1 MRRKKQPHKNKRRG
15 LSLKPLIIGMS
26 ACVVLL
32 GGVLLWAVLGSVRLE
47 PESGHGLGIVDA
59 VNTMGLQKK
68 TQELAAKPSAASSE
82 SQTLT
87 ANETD
92 AEEIKDK
99 EAEDQ
104 KAEQTLEEEST
115 KALVYQQIIEATM
128 ANSKSG
134 VADVTQ
140 LTDVAA
146 DDVRLWIEA
155 YTYGNWPYLE
165 GEPVT
170 KEAQDEILARR
181 NLEGILDPITLKYGV
196 ITQNAAVRA
205 FPTWKKAS
213 TSLDAHSFDYFQ
225 ESMLMTGEAAVIVH
239 QTADGIWSFVQ
250 AQNYRGWVETDKIAC
265 CTLDELKKWQETKR
279 AVVTDARLTLAG
291 TNVTLRMGTA
301 LPAKE
306 ESEGILMVSIPQ
318 KDDKGQL
325 VITNVETAQ
334 DGIHFGY
341 LDMTQENILDQAK
354 KLVGMA
360 YGWGDSNGDMDCSST
375 MNAIYRCF
383 GIILPRNT
391 GSMAQTGTQIVS
403 LEGMTQE
410 EKLEKIQSMK
420 PGTLLVM
427 KNHVVMYI
435 GQENGEDLILHN
447 FTTCMAEDGV
457 STKEVYQCQ
466 ITQLNLVTAAGTQY
480 LDAYATAICF
490 PED

>member
-1 MRRKKQPHKNKRRG
+1 MRRKKEPHENKRKG

-92 AEEIKDK
+92 AEEIN
-99 EAEDQ
+99 ETEDQ
-104 KAEQTLEEEST
+104 KAEQTLEE
-115 KALVYQQIIEATM
+115 
-128 ANSKSG
+128 
-134 VADVTQ
+134 
-140 LTDVAA
+140 
-146 DDVRLWIEA
+146 
-155 YTYGNWPYLE
+155 
-165 GEPVT
+165 
-170 KEAQDEILARR
+170 EAQDEILARR

>member
-1 MRRKKQPHKNKRRG
+1 MRRKKEPHENKRKG

-92 AEEIKDK
+92 AEEIN
-99 EAEDQ
+99 ETEDQ

-115 KALVYQQIIEATM
+115 KALAYQQINEATM

-354 KLVGMA
+354 KLVG
-360 YGWGDSNGDMDCSST
+360 
-375 MNAIYRCF
+375 
-383 GIILPRNT
+383 
-391 GSMAQTGTQIVS
+391 IVS

>member
-1 MRRKKQPHKNKRRG
+1 MRRKKEPHENKRRG

-99 EAEDQ
+99 EAGDQ

-115 KALVYQQIIEATM
+115 KALAYQQINEATM

-140 LTDVAA
+140 H
-146 DDVRLWIEA
+146 
-155 YTYGNWPYLE
+155 
-165 GEPVT
+165 
-170 KEAQDEILARR
+170 EILARR

-325 VITNVETAQ
+325 VITNVETTQ
-334 DGIHFGY
+334 DGIHYGY
-341 LDMTQENILDQAK
+341 LDMTQENILDQAQ
-354 KLVGMA
+354 KLFGMA

>member
-1 MRRKKQPHKNKRRG
+1 
-15 LSLKPLIIGMS
+15 
-26 ACVVLL
+26 
-32 GGVLLWAVLGSVRLE
+32 
-47 PESGHGLGIVDA
+47 
-59 VNTMGLQKK
+59 
-68 TQELAAKPSAASSE
+68 
-82 SQTLT
+82 
-87 ANETD
+87 
-92 AEEIKDK
+92 
-99 EAEDQ
+99 
-104 KAEQTLEEEST
+104 
-115 KALVYQQIIEATM
+115 
-128 ANSKSG
+128 
-134 VADVTQ
+134 
-140 LTDVAA
+140 
-146 DDVRLWIEA
+146 
-155 YTYGNWPYLE
+155 
-165 GEPVT
+165 
-170 KEAQDEILARR
+170 
-181 NLEGILDPITLKYGV
+181 
-196 ITQNAAVRA
+196 
-205 FPTWKKAS
+205 
-213 TSLDAHSFDYFQ
+213 
-225 ESMLMTGEAAVIVH
+225 MTGEAVVTVH

-250 AQNYRGWVETDKIAC
+250 AQNYRGWVETDKIAS
-265 CTLDELKKWQETKR
+265 CTLDELKKWQDTKR

-306 ESEGILMVSIPQ
+306 ESEGKLMVSIPQ

-325 VITNVETAQ
+325 MITNVETAQ

-383 GIILPRNT
+383 GIVLPRNT
-391 GSMAQTGTQIVS
+391 SSMAQTGTQIVS

-410 EKLEKIQSMK
+410 EKLEKIQSMN

-447 FTTCMAEDGV
+447 FTTCMADDGV

>member
-1 MRRKKQPHKNKRRG
+1 M
-15 LSLKPLIIGMS
+15 
-26 ACVVLL
+26 
-32 GGVLLWAVLGSVRLE
+32 
-47 PESGHGLGIVDA
+47 DA

-92 AEEIKDK
+92 TEEIK
-99 EAEDQ
+99 EAGDQ

-115 KALVYQQIIEATM
+115 KALAYQQINEATM
-128 ANSKSG
+128 ANSESG
-134 VADVTQ
+134 VVDVTQ
-140 LTDVAA
+140 LTDVSA

-181 NLEGILDPITLKYGV
+181 NIEGISDSITLKYGV

-213 TSLDAHSFDYFQ
+213 TSLDAHLFDYFQ
-225 ESMLMTGEAAVIVH
+225 ESMLMTGEAVVTVH

-250 AQNYRGWVETDKIAC
+250 AQNYRGWVETDKIAS
-265 CTLDELKKWQETKR
+265 CTLDELKKWQDTKR

-291 TNVTLRMGTA
+291 TNVMLRMGTA

-325 VITNVETAQ
+325 MITNVETAQ

-383 GIILPRNT
+383 GIVLPRNT
-391 GSMAQTGTQIVS
+391 SSMAQTGTQIVS

-447 FTTCMAEDGV
+447 FTTCMADDGV

>member
-1 MRRKKQPHKNKRRG
+1 
-15 LSLKPLIIGMS
+15 
-26 ACVVLL
+26 
-32 GGVLLWAVLGSVRLE
+32 
-47 PESGHGLGIVDA
+47 
-59 VNTMGLQKK
+59 
-68 TQELAAKPSAASSE
+68 
-82 SQTLT
+82 
-87 ANETD
+87 
-92 AEEIKDK
+92 
-99 EAEDQ
+99 
-104 KAEQTLEEEST
+104 
-115 KALVYQQIIEATM
+115 
-128 ANSKSG
+128 
-134 VADVTQ
+134 
-140 LTDVAA
+140 
-146 DDVRLWIEA
+146 
-155 YTYGNWPYLE
+155 
-165 GEPVT
+165 
-170 KEAQDEILARR
+170 
-181 NLEGILDPITLKYGV
+181 
-196 ITQNAAVRA
+196 
-205 FPTWKKAS
+205 
-213 TSLDAHSFDYFQ
+213 
-225 ESMLMTGEAAVIVH
+225 
-239 QTADGIWSFVQ
+239 
-250 AQNYRGWVETDKIAC
+250 
-265 CTLDELKKWQETKR
+265 
-279 AVVTDARLTLAG
+279 
-291 TNVTLRMGTA
+291 
-301 LPAKE
+301 
-306 ESEGILMVSIPQ
+306 MVSIPQ

-480 LDAYATAICF
+480 LDAYATAICLGLQRDLVAQAVQAALVHRKVVGKLVF
-490 PED
+490 VAVFFSRRLIYSRIFVITTPYLTHFFTSSSLYGSI